1 LWSVSKDKTI
11 QCAQLHSL
19 VTPSALTDEVY
30 SVIDTNLGKVV
41 DTRLAAH
48 E

>member
-1 LWSVSKDKTI
+1 MDSIKGQSYTVTFILYLWVCLSDGI
-11 QCAQLHSL
+11 LN
-19 VTPSALTDEVY
+19 SAV
-30 SVIDTNLGKVV
+30 DTNAGKVV